1 MVDTVNDTFLTQLLD
16 GVSNQSPCGDDLE
29 YDPEFIEIEKTV
41 RGKPEQQ
48 IGTTV
53 IPAQQADWREV
64 ENKSVDLFKRTKDLR
79 IAVYL
84 TQALVHNKGLAG
96 LKDGLLLIKG
106 LLDQYWDEVH
116 PRLDPSEDNDPTL
129 RVNSIAALCDAEMML
144 KGIREA
150 VLADSNVFGC
160 FTLRDIQYAGGKT
173 PVPSSMEDTVPE
185 VSTINAA
192 FMDTPVEDLQSLES
206 TLLRSIETVA
216 DIDALLLDKLGAEQ
230 TADFST
236 LTRILDEARQV
247 IDEQLNRRGI
257 EGVSGGDSVNGE
269 AVAASSDAEGPETA
283 MAQVDMT
290 SGAAVAA
297 APVSGEGNNR
307 EDVIRL
313 LDMACDYY
321 ARCEPSSPV
330 PLLLQRA
337 KRLVSKDFMEI
348 MRDLAP
354 AGLTQVEEIGG
365 VPADDVK

>member
-1 MVDTVNDTFLTQLLD
+1 MVDTVNDTFLKQLLD
-16 GVSNQSPCGDDLE
+16 GVSNKSPCGDDLE
-29 YDPEFIEIEKTV
+29 YDPEFIEIEKIAQ
-41 RGKPEQQ
+41 GKPEQQ
-48 IGTTV
+48 IGSTV

-64 ENKSVDLFKRTKDLR
+64 ENKSIDLFKRTKDLR

-129 RVNSIAALCDAEMML
+129 RINSIAGLCDAETML

-150 VLADSNVFGC
+150 VLADSNVFGR
-160 FTLRDIQYAGGKT
+160 FTLRDIQYAGGKV
-173 PVPSSMEDTVPE
+173 PVPSSMEETVPE
-185 VSTINAA
+185 MATINAA
-192 FMDTPVEDLQSLES
+192 FMDTNVEDLQSLES
-206 TLLRSIETVA
+206 TLLLSIETVA
-216 DIDALLLDKLGAEQ
+216 DIDVFLLDKLGAEQ
-230 TADFST
+230 AADFST
-236 LTRILDEARQV
+236 LTHLLNEAKQV
-247 IDEQLNRRGI
+247 IDEQLNHRGI
-257 EGVSGGDSVNGE
+257 EGVDRGDSVGDE
-269 AVAASSDAEGPETA
+269 AAVISSDADGPETTKA
-283 MAQVDMT
+283 NVGV
-290 SGAAVAA
+290 SGGAAAT
-297 APVSGEGNNR
+297 APLSGEVNSR

-321 ARCEPSSPV
+321 SRCEPSSPV

-365 VPADDVK
+365 VPTDDVK

>member
-1 MVDTVNDTFLTQLLD
+1 MVDTVDDAFLTQLLN
-16 GVSNQSPCGDDLE
+16 GVSSQSPCGEDLE
-29 YDPEFIEIEKTV
+29 YDPEFIEIEKTAQ
-41 RGKPEQQ
+41 GKPEQQ

-53 IPAQQADWREV
+53 IPAQQADWRVV
-64 ENKSVDLFKRTKDLR
+64 ESKSVDLFKRTKDLR

-84 TQALVHNKGLAG
+84 TQSLVHNKGLAG
-96 LKDGLLLIKG
+96 LRDGLLLIKG

-129 RVNSIAALCDAEMML
+129 RINSIAALCDAEMML

-150 VLADSNVFGC
+150 VLADSNVFGR
-160 FTLRDIQYAGGKT
+160 FSLRDIQYAGGKV
-173 PVPSSMEDTVPE
+173 PVPSSMEEAVPE
-185 VSTINAA
+185 VATINAA
-192 FMDTPVEDLQSLES
+192 FMDTNVEDLQALES
-206 TLLRSIETVA
+206 ILQRSIETVA
-216 DIDALLLDKLGAEQ
+216 DIDALLLDKLGTEQ
-230 TADFST
+230 TADFSP
-236 LTRILDEARQV
+236 LRQILNEAKQV
-247 IDEQLNRRGI
+247 IDEQLNHRGI
-257 EGVSGGDSVNGE
+257 EGVGGENSVDEDAAAASNHGDGPE
-269 AVAASSDAEGPETA
+269 ATMAKIDTTGGAVAATPL
-283 MAQVDMT
+283 
-290 SGAAVAA
+290 
-297 APVSGEGNNR
+297 SGEVNSR

-365 VPADDVK
+365 VPTDDVK

>member
-1 MVDTVNDTFLTQLLD
+1 MVDTVNGTFLRPLLD
-16 GVSNQSPCGDDLE
+16 GVSDKSPCGEDLE
-29 YDPEFIEIEKTV
+29 YDPEFIEIEKTAQ
-41 RGKPEQQ
+41 GKPEQQ

-64 ENKSVDLFKRTKDLR
+64 ENKSIDLFKRTKDLR

-84 TQALVHNKGLAG
+84 TQALVHNKGLVG

-129 RVNSIAALCDAEMML
+129 RINSIAALCDAETML

-150 VLADSNVFGC
+150 VLADSNVFGR

-173 PVPSSMEDTVPE
+173 PVPSRMEETVPE
-185 VSTINAA
+185 MTTINAA
-192 FMDTPVEDLQSLES
+192 FMDTNVEDLQALES
-206 TLLRSIETVA
+206 TLLLSIEAVA
-216 DIDALLLDKLGAEQ
+216 DIDTFLLDKLGTEQ
-230 TADFST
+230 AADFST
-236 LTRILDEARQV
+236 LTHILNEARQV
-247 IDEQLNRRGI
+247 IAEQLNHRGI
-257 EGVSGGDSVNGE
+257 EGVGGRGSVNEE
-269 AVAASSDAEGPETA
+269 AATTPSNADGSETA
-283 MAQVDMT
+283 MAKVDVIG
-290 SGAAVAA
+290 GAAATM
-297 APVSGEGNNR
+297 PVSGEVNSR

-321 ARCEPSSPV
+321 SRCEPSSPV

-337 KRLVSKDFMEI
+337 KRLVSKDFMGI

-365 VPADDVK
+365 VPTDDVK